1 MSAKELWI
9 RFAAWVNGEAAPAAR
24 FEKEY
29 QPKHSPLFRRKPREV
44 STGQPKTYEVWFY
57 RVSAVLASVALI
69 GILLA
74 TVTRLPL
81 HGTPGTPDQ
90 NEVAQR
96 YVEQGL
102 EETGAVNLVS
112 GMILDYRAFD
122 TFGESCVLFLTAM
135 SVFVLLWNDKH
146 SLPPKLEAE
155 RKEDDIILA
164 EEEMHLLRHA
174 AHFLTPFILLFGI
187 YVVVNGHLSPG
198 GGFSGGIIIGS
209 GLIFYATACG
219 QKTVSRFFDRKAFY
233 ILNFICLAIYA
244 GAKSYSFFL
253 GANHMENPIPKGI
266 PGAILSGG
274 LILPLNIC
282 VGIVVACTMYAFYAL
297 FNKGDF

>member
-1 MSAKELWI
+1 MSAKELWG

-24 FEKEY
+24 FEKDY
-29 QPKHSPLFRRKPREV
+29 RPHLPSPRRRRQEED
-44 STGQPKTYEVWFY
+44 STGHAKTHEVLLY
-57 RVSAVLASVALI
+57 RVSTVLASVALI

-74 TVTRLPL
+74 TVTQLPL

-90 NEVAQR
+90 NEVALR
-96 YVEQGL
+96 YVEKGL

-155 RKEDDIILA
+155 RKEDDQILA

-187 YVVVNGHLSPG
+187 YVVINGHLSPG

-219 QKTVSRFFDRKAFY
+219 QKAVSRFFDRKAFY

-253 GANHMENPIPKGI
+253 GANHLENPIPKGI

-274 LILPLNIC
+274 MILPLNIC